1 MLDSLRV
8 FQLVAATCS
17 FTRAAREAALTRPAV
32 SQHIKRLERH
42 FGTQLLVRT
51 TRRVELTQ
59 AGRLLLEHVERV
71 LAELARMEEAMG
83 EFNRLQATRLTV
95 GASTLPGE
103 YLLPGAL
110 SRLRAQFP
118 EADVRVRVGDTDAV
132 LGWIRAGEV
141 ELGLIGRQVDD
152 PDLHVEPFAEDEIVL
167 LLPSGDAVGSEIAPD
182 QLAELPLVL
191 REPGSATRA
200 TVLVALKPCGLELE
214 QLKVVAQLG
223 SPESVKAAVRAG
235 MGAAFVSRL
244 CLRPD
249 EGPIARIRGVDL
261 RRPVCACWR
270 KDRPPGRLGQA
281 LVQLMRQ
288 SGAGTPAPNR

>member
-8 FQLVAATCS
+8 FQLVAATRS
-17 FTRAAREAALTRPAV
+17 FTRAAREAAMTRPAV
-32 SQHIKRLERH
+32 SQHIRRLERH

-51 TRRVELTQ
+51 TRRVELTP
-59 AGRLLLEHVERV
+59 AGRLLLQHVERV
-71 LAELARMEEAMG
+71 LAELARMEQAMG

-110 SRLRAQFP
+110 PRLRAQFP
-118 EADVRVRVGDTDAV
+118 GAEVRVRVGDTDAV
-132 LGWIRAGEV
+132 LGWLRADEV
-141 ELGLIGRQVDD
+141 ELGLIGRRADD
-152 PDLHVEPFAEDEIVL
+152 PDLHVEPVAEDEIVL
-167 LLPSGDAVGSEIAPD
+167 LLPPGCPVDGEIAPD
-182 QLAELPLVL
+182 ELAKLPLVL

-200 TVLVALKPCGLELE
+200 TALAALKQSGLDPEQLLVA
-214 QLKVVAQLG
+214 AQMG

-249 EGPIARIRGVDL
+249 EGPVARVRGVDL

-270 KDRPPGRLGQA
+270 KDRPPGLLGQA
-281 LVQLMRQ
+281 LVQLMKQ
-288 SGAGTPAPNR
+288 NQEGPPAPAR